1 MLNSNVFNLF
11 TSARYPEKQRTFP
24 GKLRY
29 KDENNT
35 VKLCYIT
42 FEISYMIHTSEGK
55 GPRPK
60 FQDPRPKSQ
69 DPSPK
74 LRIHNRTSQFVNRTS

>member
-60 FQDPRPKSQ
+60 FQNPNSKTQDPNSKTQ
-69 DPSPK
+69 DPSYESIIVH
-74 LRIHNRTSQFVNRTS
+74 RNS